1 MAFFT
6 WALSVGAGA
15 TSDPLDQAGNS
26 WKYRYIPYDCIVE
39 IIHGTSAVGVTQSIT
54 AGSDEIVQESPVSIG
69 VAAGTLPGRLTIE
82 PVTFKA
88 KAGDLVIIRYRN
100 TTAGALTVSG
110 TIELTP
116 GK

>member
-6 WALSVGAGA
+6 WSLAVAAGA

-39 IIHGTSAVGVTQSIT
+39 IIHDTTAVGVTQTIT
-54 AGSDEIVQESPVSIG
+54 AGSDEILQESPVSAGGTAG
-69 VAAGTLPGRLTIE
+69 VLQGRLNRE

-100 TTAGALTVSG
+100 TTAGALTISG
-110 TIELTP
+110 SIELTP